1 MEKLI
6 LDEIKRA
13 RIWYDQ
19 FRKPFEGRAKII
31 SEPHLNL
38 WESEQKAIVIPV
50 EFADGKRNLEIR
62 FESEHFDFLE
72 SINVGD
78 YIHVKGFITKK
89 DDRMIATHAYRL
101 TEETIYKISV

>member
-31 SEPHLNL
+31 SEPHLTL
-38 WESEQKAIVIPV
+38 WESEQKTAL
-50 EFADGKRNLEIR
+50 RYLENAQ
-62 FESEHFDFLE
+62 FSD
-72 SINVGD
+72 
-78 YIHVKGFITKK
+78 
-89 DDRMIATHAYRL
+89 
-101 TEETIYKISV
+101 